1 MILPIGSTWYGEFST
16 RNTAGALANAT
27 TATAALVVNGDDT
40 AVTVTITQLSGL
52 GAGWYEA
59 SCTLAGRAAGNVCL
73 VRLTVTCDGVTDTA
87 IIGEFVIG
95 PVAATVAAGGITN
108 NSFAAGAIT
117 SSAIINGAFLA
128 AKFASQFIT
137 STSFAGGAIT
147 NTSFATGAITATA
160 LAAETITA
168 ASIAPSALASG
179 KFGVGAIGSPVIADG
194 AFTAAKFG
202 TACITSAKI
211 DTTALTAVAAAVWNA
226 LVSGITTVN
235 SIGKRL
241 VDFVTGDIFGRL
253 GAPAGASVS
262 ADVAAVKAET
272 AAIAAKTGNL
282 PASPAASGEYT
293 AAIADIPT
301 VAEFEARSLPAADY
315 TVVGD
320 LSGLSTLDA
329 AGVRA
334 ALGMASANLDTQI
347 GTLATAASIVT
358 LGGYID
364 TEVASILAIVNS
376 GTHGNA
382 ALLTAIGNIEGGTA
396 TIDAQDVADAL
407 KLAPAAG
414 SPASGSVYELLN
426 GIQTTVSA
434 SSGSGIRSVTIT
446 VTDGTDPLEGAKV
459 NLIEGINSYV
469 GTTDADGEV
478 VFTSIQD
485 ATFAVRIA
493 KPGYTFTED
502 ELVVDG
508 NEVEEYE
515 MTAIATS
522 PPAAPNCSTGVIT
535 CLGTS
540 GAVQSGVTITFKHV
554 TTPTTDGYAYDGREV
569 GVVSDSNGI
578 VQYTGFIRG
587 GTYKAK
593 RGNGTEV
600 EFTVA
605 DVDSFTLPEMLGRP

>member
-117 SSAIINGAFLA
+117 SYAISNGTFLA
-128 AKFASQFIT
+128 AKFASPFIT
-137 STSFAGGAIT
+137 STSFAAGAIT

-347 GTLATAASIVT
+347 GTLATAASIT
-358 LGGYID
+358 
-364 TEVASILAIVNS
+364 
-376 GTHGNA
+376 
-382 ALLTAIGNIEGGTA
+382 

>member
-1 MILPIGSTWYGEFST
+1 MILPIGGTFNGEFST
-16 RNTAGALANAT
+16 RNTTGALADAT
-27 TATAALVVNGDDT
+27 STGGVLVVNGTDT
-40 AVTVTITQLSGL
+40 AVTVTITDVGTGRYMVSV
-52 GAGWYEA
+52 
-59 SCTLAGRAAGNVCL
+59 SLAGRAAGDRCH
-73 VRLTVTCDGVTDTA
+73 VRISATCDGVTDEG
-87 IIGEFVIG
+87 IIGEFVVG
-95 PVAATVAAGGITN
+95 PVAATVAANGITI
-108 NSFAAGAIT
+108 NSFAANAIT
-117 SSAIINGAFLA
+117 SYAISNGAFLA

-137 STSFAGGAIT
+137 STSFAAGAIT

-347 GTLATAASIVT
+347 GTLATAASITT
-358 LGGYID
+358 LGGYVD

-382 ALLTAIGNIEGGTA
+382 ALLTAIGG
-396 TIDAQDVADAL
+396 VS
-407 KLAPAAG
+407 AG
-414 SPASGSVYELLN
+414 SGLTAQQTRDAMALALGSGVVAASGSIDSL
-426 GIQTTVSA
+426 I
-434 SSGSGIRSVTIT
+434 SGISGGASGDGDTPVDHNTG
-446 VTDGTDPLEGAKV
+446 GTDALRYTLGGDGADNVVIKAYPKSEYDAGTRTLRGTAYTGPDGRWLSPLMLNAGVAYTLV
-459 NLIEGINSYV
+459 
-469 GTTDADGEV
+469 A
-478 VFTSIQD
+478 SI
-485 ATFAVRIA
+485 
-493 KPGYTFTED
+493 P
-502 ELVVDG
+502 
-508 NEVEEYE
+508 
-515 MTAIATS
+515 
-522 PPAAPNCSTGVIT
+522 
-535 CLGTS
+535 
-540 GAVQSGVTITFKHV
+540 GVTEAAVTEIT
-554 TTPTTDGYAYDGREV
+554 P
-569 GVVSDSNGI
+569 
-578 VQYTGFIRG
+578 
-587 GTYKAK
+587 
-593 RGNGTEV
+593 
-600 EFTVA
+600 
-605 DVDSFTLPEMLGRP
+605 